1 MLLYFY
7 VAAGGAF
14 GALCRYLMVGALNNS
29 LGRSFPYATMTVN
42 ILGSL
47 LMGVAIGVIMT
58 MLPKGKE
65 FHALMVVGALGGFTT
80 FSAFS
85 YDAYLLL
92 ERGDWTGAGIYIIG
106 SVLLSIL
113 AFLAGMWLFKVVA

>member
-1 MLLYFY
+1 MLYLY

-14 GALCRYLMVGALNNS
+14 GALCRYVLTSAMVSAF
-29 LGRSFPYATMTVN
+29 GRDFPYGTMLVN
-42 ILGSL
+42 IAGSL
-47 LMGVAIGVIMT
+47 LMGFLIGVVMT

-85 YDAYLLL
+85 YDAYMLL
-92 ERGDWTGAGIYIIG
+92 ERGAWVAAGGYILG
-106 SVLLSIL
+106 SVALGIL
-113 AFLAGMWLFKVVA
+113 AFIGGMWVFKLIT